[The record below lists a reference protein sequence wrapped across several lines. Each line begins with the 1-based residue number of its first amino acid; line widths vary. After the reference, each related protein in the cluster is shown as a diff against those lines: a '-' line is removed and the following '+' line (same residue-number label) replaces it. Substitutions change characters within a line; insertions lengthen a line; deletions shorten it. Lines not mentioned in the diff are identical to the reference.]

1 MTRSAGVALESEQL
15 PGKLLSRYEAIRR
28 QEHERITS
36 LLDILGQV
44 DGLGD
49 DAMEQVRD
57 ALFHTNHP
65 FLMVMVGPFGSGKS
79 SIINALLGQ
88 EVLVAGPTP
97 TTDHIMIVRYGSE
110 VQHTR
115 AGDIETVFH
124 PSPLLQNLSLVDTP
138 GLDSVFR
145 AHEDVTRRFLHRADV
160 VLLVMIATQVFTE
173 SNLES
178 LQQLKTVGK
187 RVIVVV
193 NQIDLLGTE
202 DRERVREFVREQSRV
217 LLGIDP
223 LIWLVSAKQ
232 ALVAQQEQPRDE
244 IAWDE
249 SGFAEMEE
257 YIRETLG
264 DVERFRQKLETPVQ
278 ICQNVT
284 KTALTCVQEQQV
296 VLDEHRKTVE
306 NIERQIEQGRR
317 EQDKNVE
324 DTLDEIHRTWD
335 EAAERGDEAIA
346 DLFQFSRGIALFFG
360 GIGEIIGVARLLRRF
375 RGQTRAESAFEQFK
389 VRETLQHIPQVVD
402 RMGPLLEGRDL
413 QDIDDLVDYTRG
425 AVQKLP
431 PNLLNKVVGKV
442 QTPLHY
448 ERSFLRD
455 VRGKLDDLLRD
466 AQRFETER
474 LDRMLRNVLIM
485 LAVWEVLTLCLVLS
499 AAAGAF
505 SGTMPDTSGMA
516 LTFAVG
522 VGFVLLG
529 LGLVPLRGWLIRRR
543 YVQRL
548 HALRDDYLEILERA
562 ANDLVAHGVR
572 LRRDAT
578 GPFTRLISS
587 QSEQLGVLRTD
598 LIDQQHTLIQ
608 LQSDLADLEQI
619 KRGFRAAEDEAHV

>member
-1 MTRSAGVALESEQL
+1 MESEQL
-15 PGKLLSRYEAIRR
+15 PGKLLSRYESIRR
-28 QEHERITS
+28 QEHEHITG
-36 LLDILGQV
+36 LLDILGRV

-49 DAMEQVRD
+49 DEMEQVRD

-65 FLMVMVGPFGSGKS
+65 FLMVLVGPFGSGKS
-79 SIINALLGQ
+79 SIINAMLGQ
-88 EVLVAGPTP
+88 EVMVAGPTP
-97 TTDHIMIVRYGSE
+97 TTDHIMIVRYGTE
-110 VQHTR
+110 VQRTR

-124 PSPLLQNLSLVDTP
+124 PSSLLQNLSLVDTP

-145 AHEDVTRRFLHRADV
+145 AHEDVTRRFMHRADV

-173 SNLES
+173 SNLEY
-178 LQQLKTVGK
+178 LKQLKTFGK

-193 NQIDLLGTE
+193 NQIDLLNSE
-202 DRERVREFVREQSRV
+202 DRDRVREFVREQSRV

-223 LIWLVSAKQ
+223 LIWLISARQ
-232 ALVAQQEQPRDE
+232 ALAAQQEQPRDE

-284 KTALTCVQEQQV
+284 KTALACVQDQQV

-306 NIERQIEQGRR
+306 NIERQIEEGHR
-317 EQDKNVE
+317 EQEKNVE
-324 DTLDEIHRTWD
+324 DTLDEIRRTWD
-335 EAAERGDEAIA
+335 EAAGRGDEAIA

-360 GIGEIIGVARLLRRF
+360 GLGEIIGVARLLRRF

-474 LDRMLRNVLIM
+474 LDRMLRNALIM

-505 SGTMPDTSGMA
+505 SGTMPDASGMV

-522 VGFVLLG
+522 VGFVLFG
-529 LGLVPLRGWLIRRR
+529 LALVPLRGWLIRRR
-543 YVQRL
+543 YVHRL
-548 HALRDDYLEILERA
+548 HDLRDDYLEILERA

-587 QSEQLGVLRTD
+587 QSEQLGALRID
-598 LIDQQHTLIQ
+598 LMDQQQTLIQ
-608 LQSDLADLEQI
+608 LQSELADLEQI
-619 KRGFRAAEDEAHV
+619 KRGSRAAEDEAHV

>member
-1 MTRSAGVALESEQL
+1 MESEQL
-15 PGKLLSRYEAIRR
+15 PGKLLSRYESIRR
-28 QEHERITS
+28 QEHEQITS
-36 LLDILGQV
+36 LLDVLGRV
-44 DGLGD
+44 DGLAD
-49 DAMEQVRD
+49 DDMEQVRD

-79 SIINALLGQ
+79 SIINALLGE
-88 EVLVAGPTP
+88 EVLISGPTP
-97 TTDHIMIVRYGSE
+97 TTDHIMIVRYGAD
-110 VQHTR
+110 VQRTR
-115 AGDIETVFH
+115 AGDVETVFH
-124 PSPLLQNLSLVDTP
+124 PNPLLQNLSLVDTP

-145 AHEDVTRRFLHRADV
+145 AHEDVTRRFLHRADM
-160 VLLVMIATQVFTE
+160 VLLVMIATQVLTV
-173 SNLES
+173 SNLEY
-178 LQQLKTVGK
+178 LQQLKVFGK
-187 RVIVVV
+187 RVIIVV
-193 NQIDLLGTE
+193 NQIDLLE
-202 DRERVREFVREQSRV
+202 ADERDQVREFVREQSRV
-217 LLGIDP
+217 HLGLEP
-223 LIWLVSAKQ
+223 LIWLLSARQ
-232 ALVAQQEQPRDE
+232 ALAAQRETPRDE

-257 YIRETLG
+257 YMRETLG

-284 KTALTCVQEQQV
+284 KSALVGVQEQQA
-296 VLDEHRKTVE
+296 VLDEQRKTVE
-306 NIERQIEQGRR
+306 NIEQQIEQGRR
-317 EQDKNVE
+317 EQDKNVA
-324 DTLDEIHRTWD
+324 DALDEIRRTWD
-335 EAAERGDEAIA
+335 EAADRGDEAIA
-346 DLFQFSRGIALFFG
+346 DLFQFSRGIGLFFG
-360 GIGEIIGVARLLRRF
+360 GLGEIIGVARLIRRF
-375 RGQTRAESAFEQFK
+375 RGRTRAESAFEQYK

-455 VRGKLDDLLRD
+455 VRGRLDDLLRD

-474 LDRMLRNVLIM
+474 LDRTLRNALIVLA
-485 LAVWEVLTLCLVLS
+485 LWEVLTLCLVL
-499 AAAGAF
+499 AAVAGAF
-505 SGTMPDTSGMA
+505 SGSMPDASG
-516 LTFAVG
+516 LVITFAVG

-529 LGLVPLRGWLIRRR
+529 LALVPLRGWLIRRR

-578 GPFTRLISS
+578 GPFTRLIDS
-587 QSEQLGVLRTD
+587 QAEQLEALRVD
-598 LIDQQHTLIQ
+598 LIDQQQALLH
-608 LQSDLADLEQI
+608 LQSDLAELERM
-619 KRGFRAAEDEAHV
+619 KRGSRAAEDEAHV